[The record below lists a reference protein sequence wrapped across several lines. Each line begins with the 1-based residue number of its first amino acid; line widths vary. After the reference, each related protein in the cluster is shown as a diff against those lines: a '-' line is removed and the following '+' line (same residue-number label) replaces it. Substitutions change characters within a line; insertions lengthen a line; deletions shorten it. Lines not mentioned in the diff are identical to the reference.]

1 MPLFDAVLDYGGRFY
16 RNRDGFNAELARK
29 RVKFT
34 SVDFPFVYRIRRL
47 SLRNVGIVPSLS
59 PLLEL
64 APLWHRRRLNDVNGT
79 RPACRSLTR
88 TIDRPTLERT
98 RECRDFIWPDG
109 TRSFAE
115 FVSRMDRV
123 FAAEFEVAGSRF
135 VGRSF
140 NVGGISPRHASIS
153 VHSRDRDVSC
163 VDFVSIIHPDYRP
176 EPIRAAVVHGA
187 RLLSSRDLRLGE
199 EGTTGGIWPT
209 IAARHSPIFGTDR
222 SHRIPDF
229 RDFARSETHSRLY
242 RLSITI
248 RLLTDGND
256 YFLFVFEVIFKSVAH
271 KRRDKNKRQFF
282 LEKLIY

>member
-115 FVSRMDRV
+115 FVSRD
-123 FAAEFEVAGSRF
+123 GSRLCRG
-135 VGRSF
+135 VRGRGVAFRRSIVQRWR
-140 NVGGISPRHASIS
+140 NLATPRFYF
-153 VHSRDRDVSC
+153 C
-163 VDFVSIIHPDYRP
+163 PQPRP
-176 EPIRAAVVHGA
+176 RRVV
-187 RLLSSRDLRLGE
+187 R
-199 EGTTGGIWPT
+199 
-209 IAARHSPIFGTDR
+209 
-222 SHRIPDF
+222 
-229 RDFARSETHSRLY
+229 
-242 RLSITI
+242 
-248 RLLTDGND
+248 
-256 YFLFVFEVIFKSVAH
+256 
-271 KRRDKNKRQFF
+271 
-282 LEKLIY
+282 